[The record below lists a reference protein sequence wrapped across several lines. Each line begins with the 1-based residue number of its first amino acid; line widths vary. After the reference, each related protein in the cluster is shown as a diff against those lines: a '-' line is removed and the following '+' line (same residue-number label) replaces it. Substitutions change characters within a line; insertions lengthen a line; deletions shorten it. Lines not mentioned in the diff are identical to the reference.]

1 MIVRYGVAV
10 GGQVVVLESS
20 SLTGDRV
27 PLSLVYAF
35 ADKTT
40 STKPATRMVPPTKVR
55 IQFPSRM

>member
-1 MIVRYGVAV
+1 MKYESRLD
-10 GGQVVVLESS
+10 GQVVVLESS
-20 SLTGDRV
+20 SLTGDCV

-40 STKPATRMVPPTKVR
+40 STKPATRIVPPTKVR